1 MIFTKIPLDG
11 NAYIIDIVKNKDDR
25 GFFSRTVCSDEFSK
39 HNINP
44 EFVQQSIS
52 FNPRIGTIR
61 GMHWQREP
69 SSEEKLVRVT
79 RGAVFD
85 VVVDIKPNSSTY
97 KHWHSVE
104 LTEENRRQIYIPKGF
119 AHGFQ
124 TIMPGTEVQYEMT
137 ARYKPEASLG
147 FCWNDSD
154 IGIEWPI
161 SENILVG
168 KKDSGLPNFRD
179 I

>member
-1 MIFTKIPLDG
+1 
-11 NAYIIDIVKNKDDR
+11 
-25 GFFSRTVCSDEFSK
+25 
-39 HNINP
+39 
-44 EFVQQSIS
+44 
-52 FNPRIGTIR
+52 
-61 GMHWQREP
+61 
-69 SSEEKLVRVT
+69 
-79 RGAVFD
+79 
-85 VVVDIKPNSSTY
+85 
-97 KHWHSVE
+97 
-104 LTEENRRQIYIPKGF
+104 
-119 AHGFQ
+119 
-124 TIMPGTEVQYEMT
+124 MT

>member
-25 GFFSRTVCSDEFSK
+25 GFFSRTVCIDEFSK